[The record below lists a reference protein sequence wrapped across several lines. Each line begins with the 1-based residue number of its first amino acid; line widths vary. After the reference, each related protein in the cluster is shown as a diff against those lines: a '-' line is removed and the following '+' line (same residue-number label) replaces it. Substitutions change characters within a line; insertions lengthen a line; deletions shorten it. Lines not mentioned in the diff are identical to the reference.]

1 MTVFGSLWT
10 SRAPAA
16 AERDRYGGAAFDETV
31 MVIARG
37 VDRQSPV
44 PAR

>member
-10 SRAPAA
+10 SRAPAV
-16 AERDRYGGAAFDETV
+16 AAFDE
-31 MVIARG
+31 MVLGIARE